1 MTDRAGVLAFLS
13 LLCSDSGAQRLRP
26 SFKRPVD
33 SCPHSTPPQR
43 SPHAPMDEPEPS
55 VDHIITR
62 SAPTASRVA
71 ITVLCARL
79 ACDPCAFP
87 GHRAHAWEQILTRDD
102 PFPARA
108 DVCSGARDVGDDVRV
123 ARRAFASAACAALVK
138 GAGEALEAL
147 EWGPRELRAACE
159 QAARVAFA
167 FAGERDAEVV
177 EEIARWCSRRL
188 RDELLEVT
196 ESLDRLELIF
206 EDARCCAANERD
218 EDYVRDIGFE
228 SVDVDPW
235 APIGLFL
242 RRCYHGFN
250 LLPFEATFDLLRAT
264 RKYAEAFAA
273 MVDDDAVDVDDPTRR
288 TCAAPDILTSLAVRA
303 IEKYD
308 SRAIDADSVL
318 PKDALD
324 VLEELAPELPT
335 LHYLRH
341 SEALLRRDYTS
352 AVEHLHRHFDT
363 SGEHDELWLSSGQAT
378 SIGGFESANAGRERL
393 QTALLALAS
402 MQLEFSHVDE
412 AMIAISEAVRTA
424 QQNGDE
430 ASLAHALALTTALL
444 SRAPVETSGR
454 ALRRDAQLPM
464 LLRRLSAQATELA
477 SPHLVAYASL
487 AMAKYA
493 IDNPS
498 TEDGA
503 KSRFIGE
510 VGVKSMQRGSASL
523 PALATQTLVDVE
535 LTRYLAHVADAA
547 PASFS
552 AVSASRDATGNSA
565 SVSGTVDLFQA
576 PKGFPSTPTCAY
588 TSSATAAALR
598 SLTGTAS
605 TIAAEG
611 WGSHGCKY
619 ISRMYAIRQLYH
631 DRDATADE
639 TAASCAMLM
648 AFTSECDGID
658 AAETVCA
665 HVEEIFGRG
674 GVANKI
680 TAAAFRKMEYERAV
694 GVGSYAAARDAAHQL
709 FDLVDE
715 TAGVDNALRF
725 EARRMLANLD
735 RLTNNLSAAQRELV
749 AIVEEADTI
758 KDANSAMSAK
768 LTLAET
774 HLSAGAPTLALMRAL
789 PLELEAAELGLE
801 PIRAMAFCV
810 VCESWLALG
819 CSHAQLARDALDTRA
834 LELLTS
840 DDLRVQARAYV
851 AYARALVATTTD
863 SELGTIASR
872 VIDAL
877 ERAGDRYS
885 RVGAAR
891 SAADAYA
898 RLADFHARIGADVVA
913 CATAAARCRE
923 CFVTT
928 SANASSPVLSTRHPI

>member
-1 MTDRAGVLAFLS
+1 
-13 LLCSDSGAQRLRP
+13 
-26 SFKRPVD
+26 
-33 SCPHSTPPQR
+33 
-43 SPHAPMDEPEPS
+43 MDDPEPS
-55 VDHIITR
+55 IEHIITR

-71 ITVLCARL
+71 MAVLCARL

-108 DVCSGARDVGDDVRV
+108 DVRAGVRTVGDDVRV
-123 ARRAFASAACAALVK
+123 VRRAFARAACEALVK
-138 GAGEALEAL
+138 GAGEGLEAL
-147 EWGPRELRAACE
+147 ERGPRATRAACE
-159 QAARVAFA
+159 RAAREAFA
-167 FAGERDAEVV
+167 FADEEDADAV

-196 ESLDRLELIF
+196 ASLDRLEVFF
-206 EDARCCAANERD
+206 EDARCCAVNARD
-218 EDYVRDIGFE
+218 EEYVRDIGFE
-228 SVDVDPW
+228 SVDVDSW

-242 RRCYHGFN
+242 KRCYLGFN
-250 LLPFEATFDLLRAT
+250 LLPFEATFDLLQAT
-264 RKYAEAFAA
+264 REYAEAFAEA
-273 MVDDDAVDVDDPTRR
+273 CDDDAEKEDDPARR
-288 TCAAPDILTSLAVRA
+288 TCSAPDVLTSLAVRA

-308 SRAIDADSVL
+308 SRSIDADSVL
-318 PKDALD
+318 PRDALD
-324 VLEELAPELPT
+324 LLEEVAPELPT

-341 SEALLRRDYTS
+341 SEALLRRDYSS

-363 SGEHDELWLSSGQAT
+363 SGEHDELRLSSGLTA
-378 SIGGFESANAGRERL
+378 SVGGFESANAGRERL

-402 MQLEFSHVDE
+402 TQLEFSHVDE

-464 LLRRLSAQATELA
+464 LLRRLAAQASELA
-477 SPHLVAYASL
+477 SPHLLAYASL
-487 AMAKYA
+487 AMTKYA

-498 TEDGA
+498 TEDGSR
-503 KSRFIGE
+503 SRFMGE
-510 VGVKSMQRGSASL
+510 VGVKSAKRGSASI
-523 PALATQTLVDVE
+523 PALASQTLVDVE

-552 AVSASRDATGNSA
+552 AVAASRDATSNSA
-565 SVSGTVDLFQA
+565 SVSGAGDLFPA

-588 TSSATAAALR
+588 TSSATAAALK

-605 TIAAEG
+605 TIASEG

-631 DRDATADE
+631 DREATADE
-639 TAASCAMLM
+639 TAANCATLI
-648 AFTSECDGID
+648 ACTSECDGID
-658 AAETVCA
+658 AASTVCA
-665 HVEEIFGRG
+665 HVEKIFGRG
-674 GVANKI
+674 GVANKT
-680 TAAAFRKMEYERAV
+680 TAAAFRKLEYERAV
-694 GVGSYAAARDAAHQL
+694 GVGSYACARDAAHQL
-709 FDLVDE
+709 LDLVDD
-715 TAGVDNALRF
+715 TAGMDNALRF

-735 RLTNNLSAAQRELV
+735 RLTKNFDAAQRELV

-758 KDANSAMSAK
+758 KDTNSAMWAK
-768 LTLAET
+768 LALAET
-774 HLSAGAPTLALMRAL
+774 YLSAGAPTLALMRAL

-810 VCESWLALG
+810 TCESWLALG
-819 CSHAQLARDALDTRA
+819 CSHAQLARDALDARA
-834 LELLTS
+834 LELLSS

-851 AYARALVATTTD
+851 AYARALIATTNE
-863 SELGTIASR
+863 SELTSIASR

-891 SAADAYA
+891 SAAAAYA
-898 RLADFHARIGADVVA
+898 RLSDFHARIGADVPVRA
-913 CATAAARCRE
+913 ATARRCRE
-923 CFVTT
+923 CVTASVPPVP
-928 SANASSPVLSTRHPI
+928 SARHPTSRPP